1 MRKLFRSL
9 LVDFISILTGRR
21 LVTRLPRSSQTL
33 YLTFDDGP
41 DPRETPRLLELL
53 AQFDIKAT
61 FFMVGQTAERHPLV
75 AKAIANAGHTIANH
89 SMSHPWFNRLSM
101 RQQIQEIEAA
111 DKGLERYDGNP
122 RHLFRP
128 PHGKWTVF
136 TLVACLLRSQK
147 LVLWSHDSLDHR
159 LSAEHVIAHLR
170 SRTIRSGDILLFH
183 DDGPVARETLRQ
195 LVPEWKLAGFG
206 FSAL

>member
-1 MRKLFRSL
+1 MRQLLRSR
-9 LVDFISILTGRR
+9 LVEIISILTGRR

-41 DPRETPRLLELL
+41 DPRETPLLLELL

-61 FFMVGQTAERHPLV
+61 FFVVGQTAERHPLV
-75 AKAIANAGHTIANH
+75 AKAIAVAGHTLANH
-89 SMSHPWFNRLSM
+89 SMTHPWFNRLSM
-101 RQQIQEIEAA
+101 RQQIREIEAA
-111 DKGLERYDGNP
+111 DKELERCDGNL
-122 RHLFRP
+122 RHPFRP

-147 LVLWSHDSLDHR
+147 LVLWSHDSLDYR
-159 LSAEHVIAHLR
+159 LSADNVIAHLR

-195 LVPEWKLAGFG
+195 LVPEWKMAGFG